1 MRRAAPWIA
10 IVGALLVIALL
21 GRGGDEEG
29 EPLDPRST
37 SELGAR
43 GLVLLLEE
51 SGIEVDLTTE
61 VPTATD
67 TVVVVLRDELSDPRR
82 DQLRRWVEGGGT
94 AVIADPLSDLVP
106 AIERRVGGLFEQ
118 VETGDD
124 GRVGADADCDLPVVS
139 KVGRIQA
146 PGLVPYR
153 VPAGATGCFPVGRG
167 HAVAFLPTGDGT
179 VVAVG
184 GGAVLVN
191 AYLDE
196 TDNAVLAV
204 SLMGQTGRVAVLER
218 SEAGTGTED
227 LFDLI
232 GDGVKRGFWQLVV
245 AFVLVALWRA
255 RRLGQPVLEPQP
267 AEIEGS
273 ELVTAMGR
281 LLETAGKREQAAAML
296 RLHLRRSL
304 AERLGVPM
312 DAPAAAAVDAAA
324 ALGLDRSRVERVLTA
339 RAVPSDDDLLRVA
352 TDVAALRS
360 ELIHAR

>member
-10 IVGALLVIALL
+10 IGAALLVIALL
-21 GRGGDEEG
+21 GRGGDKEG
-29 EPLDPRST
+29 EPLDPRSS

-51 SGIEVDLTTE
+51 SGVEVALTTR

-67 TVVVVLRDELSDPRR
+67 TVVVLLRDELSDPRR
-82 DQLRRWVEGGGT
+82 EQLRQWIERGGT
-94 AVIADPLSDLVP
+94 AVVADPLSDLVP
-106 AIERRVGGLFEQ
+106 AIERRVGGLFE
-118 VETGDD
+118 ELESGDD
-124 GRVGADADCDLPVVS
+124 DRVGAAADCDLPIVS

-153 VPAGATGCFPVGRG
+153 VPAGATACFPVGRG
-167 HAVAFLPTGDGT
+167 HALAFLPTGDGT
-179 VVAVG
+179 VAAVG
-184 GGAVLVN
+184 GGAVLAN

-196 TDNAVLAV
+196 ADNAVLAV
-204 SLMGQTGRVAVLER
+204 SLMGHTGRVAVLER
-218 SEAGTGTED
+218 SEAGTGNDD

-232 GDGVKRGFWQLVV
+232 GPGVKRGFWQLVL
-245 AFVLVALWRA
+245 AFALVALWRA

-296 RLHLRRSL
+296 RLHLRRTL
-304 AERLGVPM
+304 AERAGVPM
-312 DAPAAAAVDAAA
+312 DAPATAAVDAAA
-324 ALGLDRSRVERVLTA
+324 ALGLDRSRVEQVLA
-339 RAVPSDDDLLRVA
+339 SRSVPSDDDLLRVA
-352 TDVAALRS
+352 TDIAALRS
-360 ELIHAR
+360 ELTHAR